1 MDTKSEG
8 ELVIDEGP
16 QLQLTETPSPTGIV
30 EVRVGIGESDD
41 NMLDYEPEEEGK
53 ISNCK
58 LINKRLQPENDHR

>member
-1 MDTKSEG
+1 MDSRSEG

-16 QLQLTETPSPTGIV
+16 SLQLTETPSPKEVV
-30 EVRVGIGESDD
+30 EVSVRIGNIDE

-58 LINKRLQPENDHR
+58 LINGIYL